1 MLIFANKLIPSLT
14 FNNLDE
20 VRDLYINDNKQ
31 FFKLIHDNWGN
42 MGVDVGDK
50 FIGTL
55 EYIREKNP
63 NNIWEYMS
71 NKFNTSNHTKY
82 LDAVLRAQENFL
94 KSWNN
99 IKKDPATSDVY
110 KYSLFE
116 FEFNVNVK
124 NPSNKIW
131 NWNDNDFPNK
141 NEFINESSS
150 NDEVLAPRS
159 RNDVD

>member
-1 MLIFANKLIPSLT
+1 
-14 FNNLDE
+14 
-20 VRDLYINDNKQ
+20 
-31 FFKLIHDNWGN
+31 
-42 MGVDVGDK
+42 
-50 FIGTL
+50 
-55 EYIREKNP
+55 
-63 NNIWEYMS
+63 MS

-82 LDAVLRAQENFL
+82 LDAESQENFL